1 MSMSDETSRPC
12 SIAVSIADATR
23 SGSSCSLPTKVAK
36 LLVSSPLVSATIA
49 MPTVPSRIAA

>member
-1 MSMSDETSRPC
+1 MSDETSRPC